1 MSTFS
6 LRMTDYHQIGV
17 VRVCDPFLN
26 FWAVMSLEQVNLG
39 TSNMVCKNCI
49 LTLTSGNACMI
60 DYS

>member
-26 FWAVMSLEQVNLG
+26 FWAVMWLEQVNLG
-39 TSNMVCKNCI
+39 TSNMVCKK
-49 LTLTSGNACMI
+49 LHI
-60 DYS
+60 DIDKW